1 MAEPRSAP
9 QEEAFTSD
17 IRAFCA
23 LVSRIILRCLRERDE
38 KTLQIL
44 GLSKEQQQKEFNDE
58 SAA

>member
-1 MAEPRSAP
+1 MAE
-9 QEEAFTSD
+9 QENTQREEVFTSD

-23 LVSRIILRCLRERDE
+23 LVSRIVLRCLRERDE

-44 GLSKEQQQKEFNDE
+44 GLSKEQQQKGLNDE